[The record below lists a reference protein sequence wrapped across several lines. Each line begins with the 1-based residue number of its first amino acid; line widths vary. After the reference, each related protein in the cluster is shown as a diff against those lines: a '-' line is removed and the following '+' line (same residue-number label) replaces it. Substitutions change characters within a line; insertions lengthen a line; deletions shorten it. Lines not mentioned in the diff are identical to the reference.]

1 MFMKNV
7 IEGLIKNSKSV
18 KVYSASGVIFVED
31 NEQLKEVFDCY
42 DTVCIDFSVIPL
54 KATVSYEAFIAWW
67 IPHLINLEKLL
78 YKPMEEC

>member
-1 MFMKNV
+1 MKNV

-31 NEQLKEVFDCY
+31 NEQLEEVFDYY

-67 IPHLINLEKLL
+67 IPHRINLEKLL
-78 YKPMEEC
+78 YKPVEEC